1 MNSPVCV
8 DASFALKLVLAETH
22 SDLAEAMWRGWIQQ
36 DVEIYAP
43 AHLAFECTSVIR
55 NHVYRKEIT
64 SEAGNEAFRS
74 LHAQPIALIDP
85 EVLNQRAWELAK
97 QYQRPTAYD
106 AYYLAAA
113 ELLNCELWTA
123 DRRLAR
129 AVNGSFPLLR
139 LVGVDAT
146 AT

>member
-8 DASFALKLVLAETH
+8 DASFALKLMLAEVH
-22 SDLAEAMWRGWIQQ
+22 SDLVEAMWRGWIEQ

-64 SEAGNEAFRS
+64 SEAGIEAFQA
-74 LHAQPIALIDP
+74 LHAQPIALIEPDL
-85 EVLNQRAWELAK
+85 LNQRAWELAE

-113 ELLNCELWTA
+113 ELLNCELWTS

-129 AVNGSFPLLR
+129 AVSESFPLLR
-139 LVGVDAT
+139 LVGVDT
-146 AT
+146 ATT

>member
-22 SDLAEAMWRGWIQQ
+22 SDLVEAMWRGWIQQ

-74 LHAQPIALIDP
+74 LHAQPISLIDP

-129 AVNGSFPLLR
+129 AVIGSFPLLR